1 MRRMKDSG
9 IAWIGEIPEEWEIKK
24 LKYITYCNKNTL
36 QENTDAETRINYI
49 DISSV
54 SELYG
59 IIETQEF
66 NFHDAPSRARRIVHC
81 GDVIISTVR
90 TYLRAVSY
98 IEKIYDNYICSTGF
112 AVLTP
117 MAQELS
123 SKFMYYTLFSDFFVS
138 TVEKLSVGISYPAIT
153 AENLHSIRIPVPP
166 LPEQHR
172 IADYLDAKCAE
183 IDSSMELVRQGMDK
197 LKAYKM
203 SVITEAVTKGLDPD
217 VPMKDSGVPWI
228 GEMPEGWEIIRLK
241 FIAPVQGGYSFKAE
255 KFSTEHGIPLVR
267 MNNLKRG
274 TLNLEDAVKIQ
285 EEDILEEFFINE
297 NDILI
302 GLSGSL
308 GDTGSLGNYA
318 VASKGDLPCLLN
330 QRVGRFTVSKSIKYK
345 LIVYFLDT
353 DFFKQ
358 PLILDS
364 NGTAQFNI
372 SPYDIGEVLVPLPS
386 RSEQQDIIAYLDT
399 KCAEIDAVIAK
410 KQELLD
416 KLAAYKKSLIFECVT
431 GKREVAA

>member
-9 IAWIGEIPEEWEIKK
+9 IAWIGEIPEGWEIKK

-117 MAQELS
+117 MAQ
-123 SKFMYYTLFSDFFVS
+123 D
-138 TVEKLSVGISYPAIT
+138 EKLSVGISYPAIT

-166 LPEQHR
+166 LSDQQR
-172 IADYLDAKCAE
+172 IAAYLAAKCAE
-183 IDSSMELVRQGMDK
+183 ID
-197 LKAYKM
+197 A
-203 SVITEAVTKGLDPD
+203 
-217 VPMKDSGVPWI
+217 
-228 GEMPEGWEIIRLK
+228 
-241 FIAPVQGGYSFKAE
+241 
-255 KFSTEHGIPLVR
+255 
-267 MNNLKRG
+267 
-274 TLNLEDAVKIQ
+274 
-285 EEDILEEFFINE
+285 
-297 NDILI
+297 
-302 GLSGSL
+302 
-308 GDTGSLGNYA
+308 
-318 VASKGDLPCLLN
+318 
-330 QRVGRFTVSKSIKYK
+330 
-345 LIVYFLDT
+345 
-353 DFFKQ
+353 
-358 PLILDS
+358 
-364 NGTAQFNI
+364 
-372 SPYDIGEVLVPLPS
+372 
-386 RSEQQDIIAYLDT
+386 IIAQKL
-399 KCAEIDAVIAK
+399 A
-410 KQELLD
+410 LLD